1 MKTFCHYKKNADTK
15 IKHQPATMTME
26 LATVPDTYSPNMDE
40 HGNYV
45 DRVPS
50 MANGLRCLCMSHCAK
65 RKDNIYTTAAM
76 FTAHI
81 KTKTHIDWLEK
92 DVNANRSNYYKENQ
106 ILKKDVSNQKRL
118 IGKQNQTI
126 DEKDRTIDEK
136 DRTINEMRVEMTKME
151 EEITRMKR
159 KNTKKITK
167 MKVELANKDRI
178 IEDNLLRK
186 QQLMC

>member
-1 MKTFCHYKKNADTK
+1 
-15 IKHQPATMTME
+15 ME
-26 LATVPDTYSPNMDE
+26 LATVPDTYCPSMDE
-40 HGNYV
+40 DGKYV

-50 MANGLRCLCMSHCAK
+50 MVMVNGLRCLCMSHCAK
-65 RKDNIYTTAAM
+65 RKDNIYTTAAQ

-81 KTKTHIDWLEK
+81 KTRTHIEWLEK

-106 ILKKDVSNQKRL
+106 TLRKDVSDQKRL

-126 DEKDRTIDEK
+126 DEKDRTIH
-136 DRTINEMRVEMTKME
+136 EMRVEMTRME
-151 EEITRMKR
+151 EEMTRMKR
-159 KNTKKITK
+159 KNTKKMTK

>member
-1 MKTFCHYKKNADTK
+1 
-15 IKHQPATMTME
+15 ME
-26 LATVPDTYSPNMDE
+26 LATVPDTYCPSMHE
-40 HGNYV
+40 HGKYV

-76 FTAHI
+76 FKEHI
-81 KTKTHIDWLEK
+81 KTKTHVEWLEK

-106 ILKKDVSNQKRL
+106 TLKKDVSNQKRL

-136 DRTINEMRVEMTKME
+136 DRTIDEKDRTINEMRVEMTRME
-151 EEITRMKR
+151 EEMTRMKR

>member
-1 MKTFCHYKKNADTK
+1 
-15 IKHQPATMTME
+15 MTTE

-50 MANGLRCLCMSHCAK
+50 FNTAALVNGLRCSCGT
-65 RKDNIYTTAAM
+65 RKDKIYTSAAM
-76 FTAHI
+76 FTKHI
-81 KTKTHIDWLEK
+81 KSQKHREWLGELNTNK
-92 DVNANRSNYYKENQ
+92 VNYLSQNKQLRDLAQS
-106 ILKKDVSNQKRL
+106 QKIM
-118 IGKQNQTI
+118 IGQQDRII

-136 DRTINEMRVEMTKME
+136 DRTITEMRVGMTRMEVEMTRMKMKM
-151 EEITRMKR
+151 TKMKR
-159 KNTKKITK
+159 KNTKKMNR
-167 MKVELANKDRI
+167 MKTDLETKDRI

>member
-1 MKTFCHYKKNADTK
+1 MQIQR
-15 IKHQPATMTME
+15 IKYQPATMTME

-65 RKDNIYTTAAM
+65 RKDRIYTTAAM

-106 ILKKDVSNQKRL
+106 TLKKDVSNQKRL

-136 DRTINEMRVEMTKME
+136 DRTINEMRVEMTRME
-151 EEITRMKR
+151 EEMTRMKR